1 MRERAV
7 AISAETI
14 DRLNREC
21 QRIPLSDERIAELPI
36 ELGQLHAALEAARPD
51 HDFDRLPASLEQA
64 LHALRATEDGARAD
78 ADTGGTRDAGA
89 GAPGGT
95 DEIAALSLCEAADAV
110 ASGDLSATDLVETA
124 LARIDRLDGQVHAF
138 IRLDRE
144 DALARAQEMDR
155 NRGRNGAAGP
165 LAGVP
170 LAHKDMYYRAGKVSS
185 CGSRI
190 RREFRPAATATV
202 LQRLDA
208 AGAIDLGGL
217 AMVEFAMG
225 PHGFNAHLPRCR
237 NVWDFERIP
246 CGSSSGSGTAVAG
259 RLIYAALGSDTGG
272 SIRCPAAANGVA
284 GINPTQGRV
293 SRFGCMP
300 MSWSLDVM
308 GPLARTVRDCAR
320 VLGVIAGADE
330 NDATTSA
337 EPVPD
342 YEATIEQSLKGM
354 RIGIPE
360 GYFDEDL
367 DPGVAAAIEA
377 THAVFAG
384 LGATL
389 VPVAM
394 PALLDTVSAIHPLV
408 MKCEGAANHL
418 PWKRAQDEDYS
429 DEVGKRLQAGFF
441 IPATDYINALQYR
454 AHALRTFADTV
465 FGACDAL
472 LTPVLPMPTPTLAD
486 TAYRDGPA
494 YLKMVVGLTRNTRV
508 VNYLGLP
515 ALSVTCGFTPDGMPT
530 SFQLIGRPFAEALL
544 FRLGHQYQ
552 RETDWH
558 RRWPTALPA

>member
-1 MRERAV
+1 M
-7 AISAETI
+7 AISSETI
-14 DRLNREC
+14 RRLNEEC
-21 QRIPLSDERIAELPI
+21 QRIPLPDERLAELPV
-36 ELGQLHAALEAARPD
+36 ELGQLHAAVEAARPA
-51 HDFDRLPASLEQA
+51 HDFDREPSAFEQR
-64 LHALRATEDGARAD
+64 LHALAAGGDDGATAAD
-78 ADTGGTRDAGA
+78 GAGA
-89 GAPGGT
+89 GGRTGAGGSA

-110 ASGDLSATDLVETA
+110 AAGALSATALVEAA
-124 LARIDRLDGQVHAF
+124 LDRIDRLDAELHAF

-144 DALARAQEMDR
+144 DALARAGEIDR
-155 NRGRNGAAGP
+155 ARGRGAAAGP

-170 LAHKDMYYRAGKVSS
+170 MAHKDMYYRAGAVST
-185 CGSRI
+185 CGARI
-190 RREFRPAATATV
+190 RREFRPAATATA
-202 LQRLDA
+202 LARLDA

-259 RLIYAALGSDTGG
+259 RLVHAALGSDTGG
-272 SIRCPAAANGVA
+272 SIRCPAAANGVV
-284 GINPTQGRV
+284 GINATRGRV
-293 SRFGCMP
+293 SRYGAMP
-300 MSWSLDVM
+300 MSWSLDVV
-308 GPLARTVRDCAR
+308 GPLARTVQDCAR
-320 VLGVIAGADE
+320 VLGVIAGLDE

-342 YEATIEQSLKGM
+342 YEATLERSVKGV
-354 RIGIPE
+354 RIGIPR

-367 DPGVAAAIEA
+367 DAGVAAAIEA
-377 THAVFAG
+377 SHAVFAG

-394 PALLDTVSAIHPLV
+394 PALLETVSAIHPLV
-408 MKCEGAANHL
+408 MKAEGAANHL
-418 PWKRAQDEDYS
+418 PWKRARDEDYS
-429 DEVGKRLQAGFF
+429 DEVGKRLQAGFS

-454 AHALRTFADTV
+454 AHALRVFADAV
-465 FGACDAL
+465 FPHCDAL

-494 YLKMVVGLTRNTRV
+494 YLKMVVALTRNTRV

-515 ALSVTCGFTPDGMPT
+515 ALSVTCGFTACGMPT

-558 RRWPTALPA
+558 RRVPAALPG

>member
-1 MRERAV
+1 M
-7 AISAETI
+7 AIGSETI
-14 DRLNREC
+14 RRLNEEC
-21 QRIPLSDERIAELPI
+21 QGIPLTDERVAELLV
-36 ELGQLHAALEAARPD
+36 ELGQLHAAVEAARPD
-51 HDFDRLPASLEQA
+51 HDFDRLPASFEQA
-64 LHALRATEDGARAD
+64 LHALRAGHGDAQAD
-78 ADTGGTRDAGA
+78 ATPDAGA
-89 GAPGGT
+89 ALASGA
-95 DEIAALSLCEAADAV
+95 DEIAAMSLCEAADAV
-110 ASGDLSATDLVETA
+110 ANGDLSAADLVETA
-124 LARIDRLDGQVHAF
+124 LARIGRLDGDLHAF
-138 IRLDRE
+138 IRLDAE
-144 DALARAQEMDR
+144 DALARAREMDR
-155 NRGRNGAAGP
+155 NRSRGGAARP

-170 LAHKDMYYRAGKVSS
+170 MAHKDMYYRAGKISS

-190 RREFRPAATATV
+190 RREFRPPATATV
-202 LQRLDA
+202 FDRLDA

-259 RLIYAALGSDTGG
+259 RLVYAALGSDTGG
-272 SIRCPAAANGVA
+272 SIRCPAAANGVS
-284 GINPTQGRV
+284 GINPTMGRV

-320 VLGVIAGADE
+320 VLGAIAGLDE
-330 NDATTSA
+330 NDATTSP

-342 YEATIEQSLKGM
+342 YEATIERSVRGV
-354 RIGIPE
+354 RIGIPQ
-360 GYFDEDL
+360 GYFDDDL
-367 DPGVAAAIEA
+367 DSGVAAAIEA
-377 THAVFAG
+377 THSVFES

-408 MKCEGAANHL
+408 MKCEGASNHL
-418 PWKRAQDEDYS
+418 PWKRGRDDDYS

-454 AHALRTFADTV
+454 AHALRVFADAV
-465 FGACDAL
+465 FAACDAL
-472 LTPVLPMPTPTLAD
+472 LTPVLPMPTPTLED

-530 SFQLIGRPFAEALL
+530 SFQLIGRPFDEALL

>member
-1 MRERAV
+1 M
-7 AISAETI
+7 AISGETI
-14 DRLNREC
+14 RRLNEEC
-21 QRIPLSDERIAELPI
+21 QRIPLTDERVAELPI
-36 ELGQLHAALEAARPD
+36 ELGQLHAAVEATRPD
-51 HDFDRLPASLEQA
+51 HDFDRLPAAFERA
-64 LHALRATEDGARAD
+64 LHALRGTDGGGH
-78 ADTGGTRDAGA
+78 ADTGTHAEGDTGTGA
-89 GAPGGT
+89 AESGG
-95 DEIAALSLCEAADAV
+95 EIAALSLCEAADAV
-110 ASGDLSATDLVETA
+110 ANGALSATDLVEAA
-124 LARIDRLDGQVHAF
+124 LSRIDRLDPEVHAF
-138 IRLDRE
+138 VRLDAE
-144 DALARAQEMDR
+144 DALARAREMDL
-155 NRGRNGAAGP
+155 NRGRGGSAGP
-165 LAGVP
+165 LSGVP
-170 LAHKDMYYRAGKVSS
+170 LAHKDMYYRTGKISS

-190 RREFRPAATATV
+190 RGDFRPATTATV
-202 LQRLDA
+202 LDRLDA
-208 AGAIDLGGL
+208 AGAIDLGAL

-259 RLIYAALGSDTGG
+259 RLVYAALGSDTGG
-272 SIRCPAAANGVA
+272 SIRCPAAANGIT

-330 NDATTSA
+330 NDASTSP

-342 YEATIEQSLKGM
+342 YEATLEQSVRGM
-354 RIGIPE
+354 RIGIPA

-367 DPGVAAAIEA
+367 DPGVAAVIEA

-394 PALLDTVSAIHPLV
+394 PALLGNVSAIHPML
-408 MKCEGAANHL
+408 MKVEGAANHMT
-418 PWKRAQDEDYS
+418 WKRWRDEEYS

-441 IPATDYINALQYR
+441 IPATDYVNALQYR
-454 AHALRTFADTV
+454 AHALRVFADAV

-472 LTPVLPMPTPTLAD
+472 LAPVLPTPTPTLAD

-508 VNYLGLP
+508 VNFLGLP
-515 ALSVTCGFTPDGMPT
+515 ALSVTCGFTACGMPT
-530 SFQLIGRPFAEALL
+530 SFQLIGRPFDEALL

>member
-1 MRERAV
+1 M
-7 AISAETI
+7 T
-14 DRLNREC
+14 
-21 QRIPLSDERIAELPI
+21 DERVAELPI
-36 ELGQLHAALEAARPD
+36 ELGQLHAAVEAARPD
-51 HDFDRLPASLEQA
+51 HDFDRLPASFEQA
-64 LHALRATEDGARAD
+64 LHALRTTDDGAHAD
-78 ADTGGTRDAGA
+78 ADTAAATDAGTATA
-89 GAPGGT
+89 GGS

-110 ASGDLSATDLVETA
+110 ASGQLSATDLVEAA
-124 LARIDRLDGQVHAF
+124 LARIDRLDPELHAF
-138 IRLDRE
+138 VRLDAE
-144 DALARAQEMDR
+144 DALARAREIDK
-155 NRGRNGAAGP
+155 NRGRGEAGP

-202 LQRLDA
+202 LDRLDA

-237 NVWDFERIP
+237 NVWDFGRIP

-259 RLIYAALGSDTGG
+259 RLVYAALGSDTGG

-320 VLGVIAGADE
+320 VLGAIAGVDE

-337 EPVPD
+337 GAGARLRGDAGAERARRAHRHSCRLFRRGPRSGRGCRD
-342 YEATIEQSLKGM
+342 RG
-354 RIGIPE
+354 
-360 GYFDEDL
+360 
-367 DPGVAAAIEA
+367 
-377 THAVFAG
+377 HACG
-384 LGATL
+384 LHGPRRDL

-394 PALLDTVSAIHPLV
+394 PALLDTVSAIHPLL
-408 MKCEGAANHL
+408 MKAEGAANHL
-418 PWKRAQDEDYS
+418 PWKRERDAEYS

-454 AHALRTFADTV
+454 AHALRVFMDAV

-472 LTPVLPMPTPTLAD
+472 LAPVLPMPTPTLAD

-558 RRWPTALPA
+558 RRWPAALPA

>member
-1 MRERAV
+1 M
-7 AISAETI
+7 AISSETI
-14 DRLNREC
+14 GRLNREC
-21 QRIPLSDERIAELPI
+21 QGIPLSDERAAELPI
-36 ELGQLHAALEAARPD
+36 ELGQLHAAVEAARPD
-51 HDFDRLPASLEQA
+51 HDFDRLPASFEQTLYA
-64 LHALRATEDGARAD
+64 TRAGDEGAAF
-78 ADTGGTRDAGA
+78 DTSAPRDAGTGTTV
-89 GAPGGT
+89 GA

-110 ASGDLSATDLVETA
+110 VGGTLSATDLVEAA
-124 LARIDRLDGQVHAF
+124 LARIDRLDPQLNAF
-138 IRLDRE
+138 IRLDAE
-144 DALARAQEMDR
+144 DALERARAMDR
-155 NRGRNGAAGP
+155 NRGRGEAAGP

-170 LAHKDMYYRAGKVSS
+170 LAHKDMYYRVGKVSS

-202 LQRLDA
+202 LERLDA

-259 RLIYAALGSDTGG
+259 RLVYAALGSDTGG

-320 VLGVIAGADE
+320 VLGAIAGADE
-330 NDATTSA
+330 NDATASQ
-337 EPVPD
+337 EPVPN
-342 YEATIEQSLKGM
+342 YEATIEQSVRGV
-354 RIGIPE
+354 RIGVPQ

-367 DPGVAAAIEA
+367 DPDVAAVIEA
-377 THAVFAG
+377 THTVFKG
-384 LGATL
+384 LGAKL

-394 PALLDTVSAIHPLV
+394 PTLLDTVSAIHPLV

-441 IPATDYINALQYR
+441 VPATDYINALQYR
-454 AHALRTFADTV
+454 AHALRAFVDEE

-494 YLKMVVGLTRNTRV
+494 YLNMVVGLTRNTRV
-508 VNYLGLP
+508 VNFLGLP

-558 RRWPTALPA
+558 RRRPSALPA

>member
-1 MRERAV
+1 M
-7 AISAETI
+7 AIGSETI
-14 DRLNREC
+14 RRLNEEC
-21 QRIPLSDERIAELPI
+21 QRIPLADERVAELPV
-36 ELGQLHAALEAARPD
+36 ELGQLHAAVEAARAA
-51 HDFDRLPASLEQA
+51 HDFDRLPASFEQA
-64 LHALRATEDGARAD
+64 LHALRNADDGAEATAGTVAAD
-78 ADTGGTRDAGA
+78 GA
-89 GAPGGT
+89 GT
-95 DEIAALSLCEAADAV
+95 SAAADRGELAAMSLCEAADAV
-110 ASGDLSATDLVETA
+110 ASGDLSATDLVEAA
-124 LARIDRLDGQVHAF
+124 LARIDRLDPALHAF
-138 IRLDRE
+138 VRLERE
-144 DALARAQEMDR
+144 DALARAQAMDQG
-155 NRGRNGAAGP
+155 RGRGEGAGP

-170 LAHKDMYYRAGKVSS
+170 MAHKDMYYRAGKVSG

-190 RREFRPAATATV
+190 RREFRPPATATV
-202 LQRLDA
+202 LERMDR

-259 RLIYAALGSDTGG
+259 RLVHAALGSDTGG

-300 MSWSLDVM
+300 MSWSLDVV

-320 VLGVIAGADE
+320 VLGAIAGADE
-330 NDATTSA
+330 NDATTSPV
-337 EPVPD
+337 PVPD
-342 YEATIEQSLKGM
+342 YEAAIERSVRGV
-354 RIGIPE
+354 RIGVPH

-367 DPGVAAAIEA
+367 DPDVAAAIEA
-377 THAVFAG
+377 THAVFEG

-394 PALLDTVSAIHPLV
+394 PALLDTVSAIHPLL
-408 MKCEGAANHL
+408 MKVEGAANHL
-418 PWKRAQDEDYS
+418 PWKRARDEDYS

-441 IPATDYINALQYR
+441 IPATDYVNALQYR
-454 AHALRTFADTV
+454 AHALRVFADDV

-472 LTPVLPMPTPTLAD
+472 LAPVLPTPTPTLAD

-494 YLKMVVGLTRNTRV
+494 YLRMVVGLTRNTRV

-515 ALSVTCGFTPDGMPT
+515 ALSVTCGLTACGMPT

-558 RRWPTALPA
+558 RRWPAALPA

>member
-1 MRERAV
+1 M
-7 AISAETI
+7 AIGSETI
-14 DRLNREC
+14 RRLNEEC
-21 QRIPLSDERIAELPI
+21 QRIPLADERVAELPV
-36 ELGQLHAALEAARPD
+36 ELGQLHAAVEAARPD
-51 HDFDRLPASLEQA
+51 HDFDRLPASFEQA
-64 LHALRATEDGARAD
+64 LHALRDADDGAEASAETVAAD
-78 ADTGGTRDAGA
+78 GA
-89 GAPGGT
+89 GT
-95 DEIAALSLCEAADAV
+95 SAAQDDGEVAAMSLCEAADAV
-110 ASGDLSATDLVETA
+110 ARGDLSATDLVEAA
-124 LARIDRLDGQVHAF
+124 LARIDRLDPELHAF
-138 IRLDRE
+138 VRLERE
-144 DALARAQEMDR
+144 DALARAQAMDR
-155 NRGRNGAAGP
+155 GRGRGEGAGP

-170 LAHKDMYYRAGKVSS
+170 MAHKDMYYRTGKVSG

-202 LQRLDA
+202 LERMDR

-259 RLIYAALGSDTGG
+259 RLVYAALGSDTGG
-272 SIRCPAAANGVA
+272 SIRCPAAANGIA
-284 GINPTQGRV
+284 GINPTMGRV

-320 VLGVIAGADE
+320 VLGAIAGADE
-330 NDATTSA
+330 NDATASPV
-337 EPVPD
+337 PVPD
-342 YEATIEQSLKGM
+342 YEAAIERSVRGV
-354 RIGIPE
+354 RIGIPH

-367 DPGVAAAIEA
+367 DTDVAAAIEA
-377 THAVFAG
+377 THAVFEG

-394 PALLDTVSAIHPLV
+394 PALLDTVSAIHPLL
-408 MKCEGAANHL
+408 MKVEGAANHL
-418 PWKRAQDEDYS
+418 PWKRARDEDYS

-441 IPATDYINALQYR
+441 IPATDYVNALQYR
-454 AHALRTFADTV
+454 AHALRVFADAV

-472 LTPVLPMPTPTLAD
+472 LAPVLPTPTPTLAD

-494 YLKMVVGLTRNTRV
+494 YLRMVVGLTRNTRV

-515 ALSVTCGFTPDGMPT
+515 ALSVTCGFTACGMPT

-558 RRWPTALPA
+558 RRWPAALPA

>member
-7 AISAETI
+7 AISSETI

-21 QRIPLSDERIAELPI
+21 QGIPLSDERAAELPI
-36 ELGQLHAALEAARPD
+36 ELGQLHAAVEAARPD

-64 LHALRATEDGARAD
+64 LHALRAIEDGARAD

-89 GAPGGT
+89 GATGGRG
-95 DEIAALSLCEAADAV
+95 EIAALSLCEAADAV
-110 ASGDLSATDLVETA
+110 ASGDLSATDLVEAA
-124 LARIDRLDGQVHAF
+124 LARIDRLDGQLHAF

-144 DALARAQEMDR
+144 DALARAQGMDR
-155 NRGRNGAAGP
+155 NRGRGGLAGP

-185 CGSRI
+185 CGSKI
-190 RREFRPAATATV
+190 RREFRSAATATV

-208 AGAIDLGGL
+208 AGAVDLGGL

-259 RLIYAALGSDTGG
+259 RLVYAALGSDTGG
-272 SIRCPAAANGVA
+272 SIRCPAAANGVT

-342 YEATIEQSLKGM
+342 YEATIEQSVRGV

-394 PALLDTVSAIHPLV
+394 PASLDTVSAIHPLL
-408 MKCEGAANHL
+408 MKCEGASNHL

-454 AHALRTFADTV
+454 AHALRKFADAV

-508 VNYLGLP
+508 VNFLGLP
-515 ALSVTCGFTPDGMPT
+515 ALSMTCGFTPDGMPT

>member
-1 MRERAV
+1 M
-7 AISAETI
+7 AITSETI
-14 DRLNREC
+14 RRLNEEC
-21 QRIPLSDERIAELPI
+21 QGIPLTDERVAELPV
-36 ELGQLHAALEAARPD
+36 ELGQLHAAVEAARPD
-51 HDFDRLPASLEQA
+51 HDFDRLPASFDQA
-64 LHALRATEDGARAD
+64 LHALRTTDAGEQAEADTSAAPDAD
-78 ADTGGTRDAGA
+78 AAAAGGA
-89 GAPGGT
+89 
-95 DEIAALSLCEAADAV
+95 DELAALSLCDAADAV
-110 ASGDLSATDLVETA
+110 ASGALSATDLVEAA
-124 LARIDRLDGQVHAF
+124 LARIDRLDPQLHAF
-138 IRLDRE
+138 IRLDAE
-144 DALARAQEMDR
+144 DALARAREMDR
-155 NRGRNGAAGP
+155 NRGRGGAAGP

-170 LAHKDMYYRAGKVSS
+170 MAHKDMYYRAGKVSS

-190 RREFRPAATATV
+190 RGEFRPAATATV
-202 LQRLDA
+202 LDRLDR

-259 RLIYAALGSDTGG
+259 RLVYAALGSDTGG
-272 SIRCPAAANGVA
+272 SIRCPAAANGVS
-284 GINPTQGRV
+284 GINPTMGRV

-320 VLGVIAGADE
+320 VLGAIAGLDE
-330 NDATTSA
+330 NDATTSP

-342 YEATIEQSLKGM
+342 YEATIEQSVRGV
-354 RIGIPE
+354 RIGIPV
-360 GYFDEDL
+360 GYFEEDL

-384 LGATL
+384 VGAAL

-394 PALLDTVSAIHPLV
+394 PPGLLDKVSAIHPLL

-418 PWKRAQDEDYS
+418 PWKRGRDAEYS

-441 IPATDYINALQYR
+441 IPATDYINAQQYR
-454 AHALRTFADTV
+454 AHALRVFADAV
-465 FGACDAL
+465 FGTCDAL

-530 SFQLIGRPFAEALL
+530 SFQLIGRPFDEALL

>member
-1 MRERAV
+1 M
-7 AISAETI
+7 AIRSETI
-14 DRLNREC
+14 RRLNEEC
-21 QRIPLSDERIAELPI
+21 QGIPLSDERVAELPV
-36 ELGQLHAALEAARPD
+36 ELGQLHAAVEAARPD
-51 HDFDRLPASLEQA
+51 HDFDRLPASFEQT
-64 LHALRATEDGARAD
+64 LHALRAGDGDALSD
-78 ADTGGTRDAGA
+78 ADTAAAPDAGA
-89 GAPGGT
+89 AAASGADG
-95 DEIAALSLCEAADAV
+95 IAALSLCEAADAV
-110 ASGDLSATDLVETA
+110 ASGALSATDLVEAA
-124 LARIDRLDGQVHAF
+124 LARIDRLDGDLHAF
-138 IRLDRE
+138 IRLDAE
-144 DALARAQEMDR
+144 DALARAREMDR
-155 NRGRNGAAGP
+155 NRGRGDTAGP

-170 LAHKDMYYRAGKVSS
+170 MAHKDMYYRAGKVSS

-190 RREFRPAATATV
+190 RGEFRPAATATV
-202 LQRLDA
+202 LDRLDS

-259 RLIYAALGSDTGG
+259 RLVYAALGSDTGG
-272 SIRCPAAANGVA
+272 SIRCPAAANGIA
-284 GINPTQGRV
+284 GINPTMGRV

-320 VLGVIAGADE
+320 VLGAIAGLDE
-330 NDATTSA
+330 NDATTSP

-342 YEATIEQSLKGM
+342 YEATIEQSLRGV
-354 RIGIPE
+354 RIGAPQ

-377 THAVFAG
+377 THAVFTG

-394 PALLDTVSAIHPLV
+394 PPALLDNVSAIHPLL

-418 PWKRAQDEDYS
+418 PWKRGRDADYS

-454 AHALRTFADTV
+454 AHALRVFADAV

-472 LTPVLPMPTPTLAD
+472 LTPVLPMPTPTLED

-530 SFQLIGRPFAEALL
+530 SFQLVGRPFDEALL

>member
-1 MRERAV
+1 M
-7 AISAETI
+7 AIGSETI
-14 DRLNREC
+14 KRLNEEC
-21 QRIPLSDERIAELPI
+21 QRIPLTDERVAELPV
-36 ELGQLHAALEAARPD
+36 ELGQLHAAVEAARPD
-51 HDFDRLPASLEQA
+51 HDFDRLPASFEQA
-64 LHALRATEDGARAD
+64 LHALRADDGAQTNAE
-78 ADTGGTRDAGA
+78 TGAARDAGPSAA
-89 GAPGGT
+89 GHGG
-95 DEIAALSLCEAADAV
+95 EVAALSLCDAADAV
-110 ASGDLSATDLVETA
+110 ARGDLSATDLVEAA
-124 LARIDRLDGQVHAF
+124 LARIDRLDPELHAF
-138 IRLDRE
+138 VRVERE
-144 DALARAQEMDR
+144 DALARAQAMDR
-155 NRGRNGAAGP
+155 NRGRGGAAGP

-170 LAHKDMYYRAGKVSS
+170 MAHKDMYYRAGRVSG

-190 RREFRPAATATV
+190 RREFRPAATASV
-202 LQRLDA
+202 LERLDR

-237 NVWDFERIP
+237 NVWDFGRIP

-259 RLIYAALGSDTGG
+259 RLVYAALGSDTGG
-272 SIRCPAAANGVA
+272 SIRCPAAANGLA

-320 VLGVIAGADE
+320 VLGAIAGSDE
-330 NDATTSA
+330 NDATTSP

-342 YEATIEQSLKGM
+342 YEATIEQSVRGV
-354 RIGIPE
+354 RIGVPQ
-360 GYFDEDL
+360 GYFDDDL
-367 DPGVAAAIEA
+367 DPDVAAVIEA
-377 THAVFAG
+377 THAVFEG
-384 LGATL
+384 LGAEV

-394 PALLDTVSAIHPLV
+394 PALLDTVSAIHPLL
-408 MKCEGAANHL
+408 MKVEGAANHL
-418 PWKRAQDEDYS
+418 PWKRARDEDYS

-441 IPATDYINALQYR
+441 IPATDYVNALQYR
-454 AHALRTFADTV
+454 AHALRVFADAV
-465 FGACDAL
+465 FGKCDAL
-472 LTPVLPMPTPTLAD
+472 LAPVLPTPTPTLAD

-515 ALSVTCGFTPDGMPT
+515 ALSVTCGFTPEGMPT
-530 SFQLIGRPFAEALL
+530 SLQLIGRPFAEALL

-558 RRWPTALPA
+558 RRWPAALPA

>member
-1 MRERAV
+1 M
-7 AISAETI
+7 AIGSETI
-14 DRLNREC
+14 RRLNEER
-21 QRIPLSDERIAELPI
+21 QRIPLTDERVAELPI
-36 ELGQLHAALEAARPD
+36 ELGQLHAAVEAARPD
-51 HDFDRLPASLEQA
+51 HDFDRLPASFEQA
-64 LHALRATEDGARAD
+64 LHALRITGD
-78 ADTGGTRDAGA
+78 AGGQANAGTAAARDAGSSTA
-89 GAPGGT
+89 GDGG
-95 DEIAALSLCEAADAV
+95 EIAAMSLCEAADAV
-110 ASGDLSATDLVETA
+110 ANGDLSATDLVKAA
-124 LARIDRLDGQVHAF
+124 LARIDRLDPELHAF
-138 IRLDRE
+138 VRLDAE
-144 DALARAQEMDR
+144 DALAQAREMDR
-155 NRGRNGAAGP
+155 NRGRGGAAGS

-190 RREFRPAATATV
+190 RRAFRPVTTATV
-202 LQRLDA
+202 LQRLDG

-259 RLIYAALGSDTGG
+259 RLVYAALGSDTGG
-272 SIRCPAAANGVA
+272 SIRCPAAANGIA
-284 GINPTQGRV
+284 GINPTWGRV

-320 VLGVIAGADE
+320 VLGAIAGLDK
-330 NDATTSA
+330 NDATTSP

-342 YEATIEQSLKGM
+342 YEATIEKSVQGV
-354 RIGIPE
+354 RIGVPE

-367 DPGVAAAIEA
+367 DPDVAAAIEA
-377 THAVFAG
+377 THTVFTG

-394 PALLDTVSAIHPLV
+394 PALLDTVSAIHPLL
-408 MKCEGAANHL
+408 MKAEGAANHL
-418 PWKRAQDEDYS
+418 PWKRGRDADYS

-454 AHALRTFADTV
+454 AHALRVFADAV

-472 LTPVLPMPTPTLAD
+472 LAPVLPMPTPTLAD

-508 VNYLGLP
+508 VNFLGLP

-530 SFQLIGRPFAEALL
+530 SFQLIGRPFAEPLL

-558 RRWPTALPA
+558 RRWPAALPA

>member
-1 MRERAV
+1 M
-7 AISAETI
+7 AISSETI
-14 DRLNREC
+14 GRLNEEC
-21 QRIPLSDERIAELPI
+21 QRIPLTDERVAELPI
-36 ELGQLHAALEAARPD
+36 ELGQLHAAVEAARAD
-51 HDFDRLPASLEQA
+51 HDFDRLPASFEQA
-64 LHALRATEDGARAD
+64 LHALRTVDGSGPAF
-78 ADTGGTRDAGA
+78 ADTATAPDAGK
-89 GAPGGT
+89 GAVGDGG
-95 DEIAALSLCEAADAV
+95 EIASMSLCEAADAV
-110 ASGDLSATDLVETA
+110 ANGDLSATDLVEAA
-124 LARIDRLDGQVHAF
+124 LARIDRLDPDLHAF
-138 IRLDRE
+138 VRLDAE
-144 DALARAQEMDR
+144 DSRARAREIDR
-155 NRGRNGAAGP
+155 NRGRGEAGGP
-165 LAGVP
+165 LSGVP

-185 CGSRI
+185 CGSMI
-190 RREFRPAATATV
+190 RHEFRPAATATV
-202 LQRLDA
+202 LDRLDR
-208 AGAIDLGGL
+208 AGAVDLGGL

-259 RLIYAALGSDTGG
+259 RLVYAALGSDTGG
-272 SIRCPAAANGVA
+272 SIRCPAAANGIA

-320 VLGVIAGADE
+320 VLGAIAGADE
-330 NDATTSA
+330 NDATTSPD
-337 EPVPD
+337 PVPD
-342 YEATIEQSLKGM
+342 YEATIEQSFRGV
-354 RIGIPE
+354 RIGIPA

-367 DPGVAAAIEA
+367 DPGVAAAIDA
-377 THAVFAG
+377 THAVFTG

-394 PALLDTVSAIHPLV
+394 PALLDTVSAIHPLL
-408 MKCEGAANHL
+408 MKAEGAANHL
-418 PWKRAQDEDYS
+418 PWKRERDEEYS
-429 DEVGKRLQAGFF
+429 DEVGKRLQAGLF

-454 AHALRTFADTV
+454 AHALRVFMDAV

-472 LTPVLPMPTPTLAD
+472 LAPVLPMPTPTLAD

-558 RRWPTALPA
+558 RRWPAALPA

>member
-1 MRERAV
+1 M

-21 QRIPLSDERIAELPI
+21 QRIPLSDERAAEFPI
-36 ELGQLHAALEAARPD
+36 ELGQLHAAVEAARPD

-64 LHALRATEDGARAD
+64 LHALRATEDGAHAD
-78 ADTGGTRDAGA
+78 ADTGGTRDAVA
-89 GAPGGT
+89 GATGGT
-95 DEIAALSLCEAADAV
+95 DDEIAALSLCEAADAV
-110 ASGDLSATDLVETA
+110 ASGDLSATDLVEAA
-124 LARIDRLDGQVHAF
+124 LARIDRLDGQLHAF

-144 DALARAQEMDR
+144 DALARAQELDR
-155 NRGRNGAAGP
+155 NRGRDGAASP

-170 LAHKDMYYRAGKVSS
+170 LAHKDMYYRSGKVSS
-185 CGSRI
+185 CGSKI

-246 CGSSSGSGTAVAG
+246 CGSSSGSGTTVAS
-259 RLIYAALGSDTGG
+259 RLVYAALGSDTGG
-272 SIRCPAAANGVA
+272 SIRCPAAANGIA

-330 NDATTSA
+330 NDATTNA

-342 YEATIEQSLKGM
+342 YEATIEQSLRGV

-377 THAVFAG
+377 THAVFTG

-389 VPVAM
+389 VPVPM
-394 PALLDTVSAIHPLV
+394 PASLDTVSAIHPLV

-454 AHALRTFADTV
+454 THALRTFADTV

>member
-1 MRERAV
+1 
-7 AISAETI
+7 
-14 DRLNREC
+14 
-21 QRIPLSDERIAELPI
+21 
-36 ELGQLHAALEAARPD
+36 
-51 HDFDRLPASLEQA
+51 
-64 LHALRATEDGARAD
+64 
-78 ADTGGTRDAGA
+78 
-89 GAPGGT
+89 
-95 DEIAALSLCEAADAV
+95 
-110 ASGDLSATDLVETA
+110 
-124 LARIDRLDGQVHAF
+124 
-138 IRLDRE
+138 
-144 DALARAQEMDR
+144 
-155 NRGRNGAAGP
+155 
-165 LAGVP
+165 
-170 LAHKDMYYRAGKVSS
+170 MYYRAGKVSS

-190 RREFRPAATATV
+190 RREFRPATTATV
-202 LQRLDA
+202 LDRLDA

-237 NVWDFERIP
+237 NVWDFGRIP

-259 RLIYAALGSDTGG
+259 RLVYAALGSDTGG

-284 GINPTQGRV
+284 GINPTQARV

-320 VLGVIAGADE
+320 VLGAIAGADE

-342 YEATIEQSLKGM
+342 YEATLEQSVHGV
-354 RIGIPE
+354 RIGIPA

-377 THAVFAG
+377 THAA
-384 LGATL
+384 
-389 VPVAM
+389 
-394 PALLDTVSAIHPLV
+394 
-408 MKCEGAANHL
+408 EGAANHL
-418 PWKRAQDEDYS
+418 PWKRERDAEYS

-454 AHALRTFADTV
+454 AHALRVFMDAV

-472 LTPVLPMPTPTLAD
+472 LAPVLPMPTPTLAD

-530 SFQLIGRPFAEALL
+530 SFQLIGRPFAEAFL

-558 RRWPTALPA
+558 RRWPAALPA

>member
-1 MRERAV
+1 M
-7 AISAETI
+7 AISSETI

-21 QRIPLSDERIAELPI
+21 QGIPLAGERAAELPI
-36 ELGQLHAALEAARPD
+36 ELGQLHAAVEAARPD
-51 HDFDRLPASLEQA
+51 HDFDRLPASFEQA
-64 LHALRATEDGARAD
+64 LHALRAVEDGAQAG
-78 ADTGGTRDAGA
+78 ADTSTPRDASTGA
-89 GAPGGT
+89 AGSA

-110 ASGDLSATDLVETA
+110 ASGALSATDLAGAA
-124 LARIDRLDGQVHAF
+124 LARIDRLDPQLHAF
-138 IRLDRE
+138 IRLDRK

-246 CGSSSGSGTAVAG
+246 CGSSSGSGAAVAG
-259 RLIYAALGSDTGG
+259 RLVYAALGSDTGG

-337 EPVPD
+337 QPVPD
-342 YEATIEQSLKGM
+342 YEATIEQSLRGV
-354 RIGIPE
+354 RIGIPA

-367 DPGVAAAIEA
+367 DSGVAATVEA
-377 THAVFAG
+377 THAVFKG

-389 VPVAM
+389 VSVPM
-394 PALLDTVSAIHPLV
+394 PALLGTVSAIHPLV

-441 IPATDYINALQYR
+441 VPATDYISALQYR
-454 AHALRTFADTV
+454 AHALRTFADGV

-486 TAYRDGPA
+486 TAYRNGPA

-508 VNYLGLP
+508 VNFLGLP

-530 SFQLIGRPFAEALL
+530 SFQLIGRPFAEPLL

>member
-1 MRERAV
+1 M
-7 AISAETI
+7 AIGSETI
-14 DRLNREC
+14 RRLNQEC
-21 QRIPLSDERIAELPI
+21 QGIPLTDERVTELPV
-36 ELGQLHAALEAARPD
+36 ELGQLHAAVEAARPD
-51 HDFDRLPASLEQA
+51 HDFDRLPASFEQV
-64 LHALRATEDGARAD
+64 LHATRAGDED
-78 ADTGGTRDAGA
+78 ADSGAARDTSAGA
-89 GAPGGT
+89 AGSA

-110 ASGDLSATDLVETA
+110 AGGALSATDLVEAA
-124 LARIDRLDGQVHAF
+124 LARIDRLDPELHAF

-144 DALARAQEMDR
+144 DALAQAQDMDR
-155 NRGRNGAAGP
+155 NRSRGGEAGP

-259 RLIYAALGSDTGG
+259 RLVYAALGSDTGG

-284 GINPTQGRV
+284 GINPTLGRV

-308 GPLARTVRDCAR
+308 GPLARTVQDCAR
-320 VLGVIAGADE
+320 VLGTIAGADE
-330 NDATTSA
+330 NDASTST

-342 YEATIEQSLKGM
+342 YEATIEGSVRGV
-354 RIGIPE
+354 RIGVPQ

-367 DPGVAAAIEA
+367 DPGVAATVEA
-377 THAVFAG
+377 THAVFEE

-389 VPVAM
+389 VPVPM

-454 AHALRTFADTV
+454 AHALRV
-465 FGACDAL
+465 FVDAVFDACDAL

-494 YLKMVVGLTRNTRV
+494 YLNMVVGLTRNTRV

-530 SFQLIGRPFAEALL
+530 SFQMIGRPFAEALL
-544 FRLGHQYQ
+544 FRLGHRYQ

>member
-1 MRERAV
+1 M
-7 AISAETI
+7 AISSETI
-14 DRLNREC
+14 ERLNEEC
-21 QRIPLSDERIAELPI
+21 QRIPLTDERVAELPV
-36 ELGQLHAALEAARPD
+36 ELGQLHAAVEAARPD
-51 HDFDRLPASLEQA
+51 HDFDRLPASFEQA
-64 LHALRATEDGARAD
+64 LHALRAAGGGARVD
-78 ADTGGTRDAGA
+78 AAPSAAVETGA
-89 GAPGGT
+89 GAAGEGG
-95 DEIAALSLCEAADAV
+95 EITALSLCEAADAV
-110 ASGDLSATDLVETA
+110 ARGALSATDLVEAA
-124 LARIDRLDGQVHAF
+124 LARIDRLNPDLHAF
-138 IRLDRE
+138 VRLEPE
-144 DALARAQEMDR
+144 DALARAGAIDR
-155 NRGRNGAAGP
+155 DRSSSGPAGP

-170 LAHKDMYYRAGKVSS
+170 LAHKDIYYRAGKVSG

-190 RREFRPAATATV
+190 RRDFRPARTATV
-202 LQRLDA
+202 LDRLDA

-259 RLIYAALGSDTGG
+259 RLVYAALGSDTGG

-284 GINPTQGRV
+284 GINPTMGRV

-320 VLGVIAGADE
+320 VLGAIAGADE

-342 YEATIEQSLKGM
+342 YEATIEQSVRGL
-354 RIGIPE
+354 RIGIPA

-367 DPGVAAAIEA
+367 DPGVAAVIEA
-377 THAVFAG
+377 THGVFKG
-384 LGATL
+384 LGVTL

-394 PALLDTVSAIHPLV
+394 PALLDTVSAIHPLL
-408 MKCEGAANHL
+408 MKVEGAANHL
-418 PWKRAQDEDYS
+418 PWKRAHDADYS

-441 IPATDYINALQYR
+441 IPATDYVNALQYR
-454 AHALRTFADTV
+454 AHALRVFADAV

-515 ALSVTCGFTPDGMPT
+515 ALSVTCGFTPCGMPT

-558 RRWPTALPA
+558 RRWPAALPA

>member
-1 MRERAV
+1 M
-7 AISAETI
+7 AIGSETVS
-14 DRLNREC
+14 RLNREC
-21 QRIPLSDERIAELPI
+21 QRIPLTDEREAELPV
-36 ELGQLHAALEAARPD
+36 ELGQLHDAVEAARAD
-51 HDFDRLPASLEQA
+51 HDFDRLPASFEQR
-64 LHALRATEDGARAD
+64 LHALKSGDGDTGAD
-78 ADTGGTRDAGA
+78 ADGGAVAADGAAAAG
-89 GAPGGT
+89 GEGG
-95 DEIAALSLCEAADAV
+95 IAAMSLCEAADAV
-110 ASGDLSATDLVETA
+110 ARGELSATELVESA
-124 LARIDRLDGQVHAF
+124 LARIDRLDPELHAF

-144 DALARAQEMDR
+144 DALARAREIDR
-155 NRGRNGAAGP
+155 DRGRGKAAGP
-165 LAGVP
+165 LLGVP
-170 LAHKDMYYRAGKVSS
+170 MAHKDMYYRAGRVSS

-202 LQRLDA
+202 LERLDG

-259 RLIYAALGSDTGG
+259 RLVYAALGSDTGG
-272 SIRCPAAANGVA
+272 SIRCPAAANGVT

-293 SRFGCMP
+293 SRFGAMP
-300 MSWSLDVM
+300 MSWSYDVM

-320 VLGVIAGADE
+320 VLGAIAGADE
-330 NDATTSA
+330 NDATTSP

-342 YEATIEQSLKGM
+342 YEATLEQSLRGV
-354 RIGIPE
+354 RIGIPR
-360 GYFDEDL
+360 GYFDADL
-367 DPGVAAAIEA
+367 DPGVAAVIEA
-377 THAVFAG
+377 THAVFTG
-384 LGATL
+384 LGASL
-389 VPVAM
+389 ASVPM

-408 MKCEGAANHL
+408 MKAEGSANHL

-429 DEVGKRLQAGFF
+429 GEVGKRLQAGFF

-454 AHALRTFADTV
+454 GHALQVFADAV
-465 FGACDAL
+465 FGKCDAL
-472 LTPVLPMPTPTLAD
+472 LTPVLPMPTPTLAE

-508 VNYLGLP
+508 VNFLGLP
-515 ALSVTCGFTPDGMPT
+515 ALSVTCGFTPEGMPT
-530 SFQLIGRPFAEALL
+530 SFQFIGRPFAEALL

-558 RRWPTALPA
+558 RRLPAALPG

>member
-1 MRERAV
+1 M
-7 AISAETI
+7 AISSETI
-14 DRLNREC
+14 GRLNREC
-21 QRIPLSDERIAELPI
+21 QRIPLTEERTAELPV
-36 ELGQLHAALEAARPD
+36 ELGQLHAAVEAARPE
-51 HDFDRLPASLEQA
+51 HDFDRLPAAFEQG
-64 LHALRATEDGARAD
+64 LHALKAAD
-78 ADTGGTRDAGA
+78 EDAGPDAAPDSDVAAARGDGTAAA
-89 GAPGGT
+89 GNA
-95 DEIAALSLCEAADAV
+95 DEIAAMSVCEAADAV
-110 ASGDLSATDLVETA
+110 ASGDLSATDLVEAA
-124 LARIDRLDGQVHAF
+124 LARIDRLDPALHAF
-138 IRLDRE
+138 IRLDAE
-144 DALARAQEMDR
+144 DALARAREIDET
-155 NRGRNGAAGP
+155 RGSGGAPGP

-170 LAHKDMYYRAGKVSS
+170 MAHKDMYYRAGRVST
-185 CGSRI
+185 CGARI
-190 RREFRPAATATV
+190 RREFRPRQTATV
-202 LQRLDA
+202 LDRLDA

-237 NVWDFERIP
+237 NVWDADRIP

-259 RLIYAALGSDTGG
+259 RLVHAALGSDTGG
-272 SIRCPAAANGVA
+272 SIRCPAAANGVV

-293 SRFGCMP
+293 SRFGAMP

-308 GPLARTVRDCAR
+308 GPLARTVQDCAR
-320 VLGVIAGADE
+320 ILGVIAGADA
-330 NDATTSA
+330 NDASTSP

-342 YEATIEQSLKGM
+342 YEATLEQSLRGV
-354 RIGIPE
+354 RIGIPQ
-360 GYFDEDL
+360 GYFDADL
-367 DPGVAAAIEA
+367 DPGVAAAVEA
-377 THAVFAG
+377 SHAVFTG
-384 LGATL
+384 LGASL

-408 MKCEGAANHL
+408 MKAEGAANHL
-418 PWKRAQDEDYS
+418 SWKRARDADYS

-441 IPATDYINALQYR
+441 IPAIDYINALQYR
-454 AHALRTFADTV
+454 AHALRAFVDAV

-508 VNYLGLP
+508 VNFFGLP
-515 ALSVTCGFTPDGMPT
+515 ALSVTCGATPDGMPT

-558 RRWPTALPA
+558 RRVPAALPA

>member
-1 MRERAV
+1 MG
-7 AISAETI
+7 ISSKTI
-14 DRLNREC
+14 GRLNDEC
-21 QRIPLSDERIAELPI
+21 QRIPLSDERVAELPI
-36 ELGQLHAALEAARPD
+36 ELGQLHAAVEAARPV
-51 HDFDRLPASLEQA
+51 HDFDRLPASFEQV
-64 LHALRATEDGARAD
+64 LHATRAHDESAHVGAGRSATR
-78 ADTGGTRDAGA
+78 DTGSGAAGS
-89 GAPGGT
+89 T

-110 ASGDLSATDLVETA
+110 ASGALSATDLVAAA
-124 LARIDRLDGQVHAF
+124 LARIDRLDAQLHAF

-144 DALARAQEMDR
+144 DALARAQDMDR
-155 NRGRNGAAGP
+155 NRGRGGEAGP

-170 LAHKDMYYRAGKVSS
+170 LAHKDMYYRAGKVST

-202 LQRLDA
+202 LERLDA

-225 PHGFNAHLPRCR
+225 PHGFNANLPRCR

-259 RLIYAALGSDTGG
+259 RLVYAALGSDTGG

-293 SRFGCMP
+293 SRFGAMP
-300 MSWSLDVM
+300 MSWSYDVM

-320 VLGVIAGADE
+320 VLGAIAGADE
-330 NDATTSA
+330 NDASTSA

-342 YEATIEQSLKGM
+342 YEATIERSVRGV
-354 RIGIPE
+354 RIGVPQ

-377 THAVFAG
+377 SHTVFKG

-408 MKCEGAANHL
+408 MKAEGAANHL
-418 PWKRAQDEDYS
+418 PWKRARDEEYS

-454 AHALRTFADTV
+454 AHALRVFVDAV

-472 LTPVLPMPTPTLAD
+472 LTPVLPMPTPTLED

-508 VNYLGLP
+508 VNFLGLP
-515 ALSVTCGFTPDGMPT
+515 AQSVTCGFTPDGMPT

-558 RRWPTALPA
+558 RRWPTALPV

>member
-1 MRERAV
+1 M
-7 AISAETI
+7 AISSETVG
-14 DRLNREC
+14 RLNREC
-21 QRIPLSDERIAELPI
+21 QGIPLSDERVAELPV
-36 ELGQLHAALEAARPD
+36 ELGQLHAAVEAARPD
-51 HDFDRLPASLEQA
+51 HDFDRLPASFEQV
-64 LHALRATEDGARAD
+64 LHALRATEDGEQTGAD
-78 ADTGGTRDAGA
+78 VDTAHD
-89 GAPGGT
+89 PGSGPT
-95 DEIAALSLCEAADAV
+95 GSADEIAALSLCEAADAV
-110 ASGDLSATDLVETA
+110 ASGALSATDLVEAA
-124 LARIDRLDGQVHAF
+124 LARIDRLDPELHAF
-138 IRLDRE
+138 IRLDGE
-144 DALARAQEMDR
+144 DALARAQKTDR
-155 NRGRNGAAGP
+155 NRGRGEAAGP

-190 RREFRPAATATV
+190 RREFQPTATATV
-202 LQRLDA
+202 LERLDA

-259 RLIYAALGSDTGG
+259 RLVYAALGSDTGG

-330 NDATTSA
+330 NDATTSP

-342 YEATIEQSLKGM
+342 YEATIEQSVRGV

-367 DPGVAAAIEA
+367 DPDVASVIEDA
-377 THAVFAG
+377 QAVFEN
-384 LGATL
+384 LGARL
-389 VPVAM
+389 VPVPM
-394 PALLDTVSAIHPLV
+394 PSLLDTVSAIHPLV

-418 PWKRAQDEDYS
+418 PWKRAYDGDYS

-454 AHALRTFADTV
+454 AHALRVFADTV

-508 VNYLGLP
+508 VNFLGLP

-530 SFQLIGRPFAEALL
+530 SYQLIGRPFDEALL

-558 RRWPTALPA
+558 RRWPSALQA

>member
-1 MRERAV
+1 M
-7 AISAETI
+7 AISSETI
-14 DRLNREC
+14 GRLNREC
-21 QRIPLSDERIAELPI
+21 QGIPLTDERAAELPI
-36 ELGQLHAALEAARPD
+36 ELGQLRAAVEAVRPV
-51 HDFDRLPASLEQA
+51 HDFDRLPASFEQA
-64 LHALRATEDGARAD
+64 LHALRATDSEAD
-78 ADTGGTRDAGA
+78 AGTGAAPRAGTREAGT
-89 GAPGGT
+89 P
-95 DEIAALSLCEAADAV
+95 DEIAAMSLCEAADAV
-110 ASGDLSATDLVETA
+110 ANGTLAATDLVEAA
-124 LARIDRLDGQVHAF
+124 LARIARMDPDLHAF
-138 IRLDRE
+138 IRLDAE
-144 DALARAQEMDR
+144 DARARAQEIDG
-155 NRGRNGAAGP
+155 NRGRGGGKGP

-170 LAHKDMYYRAGKVSS
+170 MAHKDMYYRAGKVSS
-185 CGSRI
+185 CGARI
-190 RREFRPAATATV
+190 RREFRSAATATV
-202 LQRLDA
+202 LERLDA

-259 RLIYAALGSDTGG
+259 RLVYAALGSDTGG
-272 SIRCPAAANGVA
+272 SIRCPAAANGIS

-300 MSWSLDVM
+300 MSWSFDVM
-308 GPLARTVRDCAR
+308 GPMARTVRDCAR
-320 VLGVIAGADE
+320 VLGVIAGLDE
-330 NDATTSA
+330 NDASTST

-342 YEATIEQSLKGM
+342 YEATIERSVRGV
-354 RIGIPE
+354 RIGIPA

-377 THAVFAG
+377 THQVFAG
-384 LGATL
+384 LGAAL

-408 MKCEGAANHL
+408 MKSEGAANHL
-418 PWKRAQDEDYS
+418 PWKRARDEDYS

-454 AHALRTFADTV
+454 AHALRVFADAV

-494 YLKMVVGLTRNTRV
+494 YLRMVVGLTRNTRV
-508 VNYLGLP
+508 VNFLGLP

-530 SFQLIGRPFAEALL
+530 SFQLIGRPFSEALL

>member
-1 MRERAV
+1 M
-7 AISAETI
+7 AIGSETI
-14 DRLNREC
+14 ERLNQEC
-21 QRIPLSDERIAELPI
+21 QRIPLTDGRVAELPI
-36 ELGQLHAALEAARPD
+36 ELGQLHAAVEAARPD
-51 HDFDRLPASLEQA
+51 HDFDRLPASFEQV
-64 LHALRATEDGARAD
+64 LHALRAAGDGAQAGASTDAAPATGARATGS
-78 ADTGGTRDAGA
+78 AD
-89 GAPGGT
+89 
-95 DEIAALSLCEAADAV
+95 EMAALSLCEAADAV
-110 ASGDLSATDLVETA
+110 ASGALSATDLVEAA
-124 LARIDRLDGQVHAF
+124 LTRIDRLDGDLHAF
-138 IRLDRE
+138 IRLEAE
-144 DALARAQEMDR
+144 DALARAREMDR
-155 NRGRNGAAGP
+155 NRGHGGAAGP

-170 LAHKDMYYRAGKVSS
+170 MAHKDMYYRAGKVSS

-190 RREFRPAATATV
+190 RGEFRPAKTATV
-202 LQRLDA
+202 LNRLDA

-259 RLIYAALGSDTGG
+259 RLVYAALGSDTGG
-272 SIRCPAAANGVA
+272 SIRCPAAANGIA

-293 SRFGCMP
+293 SRYGCMA

-320 VLGVIAGADE
+320 VLGTIAGLDE
-330 NDATTSA
+330 NDATTSP

-342 YEATIEQSLKGM
+342 YEATIEQSVRGV
-354 RIGIPE
+354 RIGIPQ

-367 DPGVAAAIEA
+367 DPDVATAVEA
-377 THAVFAG
+377 THAVFTG

-394 PALLDTVSAIHPLV
+394 PSLLDTVSAIHPLV
-408 MKCEGAANHL
+408 MKAEGASNHL
-418 PWKRAQDEDYS
+418 PWKRGRDEDYS

-454 AHALRTFADTV
+454 AHALRVFADAV

-472 LTPVLPMPTPTLAD
+472 LTPVLPMPTPTLED

-508 VNYLGLP
+508 VNFLGLP

-530 SFQLIGRPFAEALL
+530 SFQLIGRPFDEALL

-558 RRWPTALPA
+558 RRWPAALPA

>member
-1 MRERAV
+1 M
-7 AISAETI
+7 AISSETI
-14 DRLNREC
+14 GRLNEEC
-21 QRIPLSDERIAELPI
+21 QRIPLTVERAAELPV
-36 ELGQLHAALEAARPD
+36 ELGQLHAAVEAARPE
-51 HDFDRLPASLEQA
+51 HDFDRLPASFDQA
-64 LHALRATEDGARAD
+64 LHALRATDD
-78 ADTGGTRDAGA
+78 ATQANPDTGAPSLAGTSTAGT
-89 GAPGGT
+89 PG
-95 DEIAALSLCEAADAV
+95 EIAAMSLCEAADAV
-110 ASGDLSATDLVETA
+110 ANGDLSATDLVEAA
-124 LARIDRLDGQVHAF
+124 LARIDRLDADLHAF
-138 IRLDRE
+138 VRLDAE
-144 DALARAQEMDR
+144 DARARAREIDR
-155 NRGRNGAAGP
+155 NRGRGGTGGP

-170 LAHKDMYYRAGKVSS
+170 MAHKDMYYRAGKVST
-185 CGSRI
+185 CGARI
-190 RREFRPAATATV
+190 RREFCPPATATV
-202 LQRLDA
+202 LNRLDA
-208 AGAIDLGGL
+208 AGAVDLGGL

-259 RLIYAALGSDTGG
+259 RLVYAALGSDTGG

-300 MSWSLDVM
+300 MSWSFDVM

-320 VLGVIAGADE
+320 VLGAIAGLDE
-330 NDATTSA
+330 NDASTSH

-342 YEATIEQSLKGM
+342 YEATIEQSVRGV
-354 RIGIPE
+354 RIGIPQ

-377 THAVFAG
+377 THAVFTG

-408 MKCEGAANHL
+408 MKSEGAANHL
-418 PWKRAQDEDYS
+418 PWKRARDADYS

-454 AHALRTFADTV
+454 AHALRVFADAV

-508 VNYLGLP
+508 VNFLGLP
-515 ALSVTCGFTPDGMPT
+515 ALSVTCGFTPCGMPT
-530 SFQLIGRPFAEALL
+530 SFQLIGRPFDEALL

-558 RRWPTALPA
+558 RRRPTALPG

>member
-1 MRERAV
+1 M
-7 AISAETI
+7 AIGSETI
-14 DRLNREC
+14 ERLNQEC
-21 QRIPLSDERIAELPI
+21 QRIPLTDERVAELPI
-36 ELGQLHAALEAARPD
+36 ELGQLHAAVEAARPD
-51 HDFDRLPASLEQA
+51 HDFDRLPASFEQT
-64 LHALRATEDGARAD
+64 LHALRAAGDGAQAD
-78 ADTGGTRDAGA
+78 ASTGAAPAAGTRAADSA
-89 GAPGGT
+89 

-110 ASGDLSATDLVETA
+110 ANGALSATDLVEAA
-124 LARIDRLDGQVHAF
+124 LARIDRMDGELHAF
-138 IRLDRE
+138 IRLEAE
-144 DALARAQEMDR
+144 DARAHAREMDR
-155 NRGRNGAAGP
+155 NRSRGGVAGP

-170 LAHKDMYYRAGKVSS
+170 MAHKDMYYRAGKVSS

-190 RREFRPAATATV
+190 RGEFRPAATATV

-259 RLIYAALGSDTGG
+259 RLVHAALGSDTGG
-272 SIRCPAAANGVA
+272 SIRCPAAANGIA

-293 SRFGCMP
+293 SRFGCMA

-320 VLGVIAGADE
+320 VLGAIAGLDE
-330 NDATTSA
+330 NDATTSP

-342 YEATIEQSLKGM
+342 YEATIEQSLRGV
-354 RIGIPE
+354 RIGIPQ

-377 THAVFAG
+377 THAVFTG
-384 LGATL
+384 LGASL

-408 MKCEGAANHL
+408 MKAEGASNHL
-418 PWKRAQDEDYS
+418 PWKRGRDAEYS
-429 DEVGKRLQAGFF
+429 DEVGKRLQAGYF

-454 AHALRTFADTV
+454 AHALRVFADAV

-508 VNYLGLP
+508 VNFLGLP

-530 SFQLIGRPFAEALL
+530 SFQLIGRPFDEALL

-558 RRWPTALPA
+558 RRWPSALPA

>member
-1 MRERAV
+1 M

-21 QRIPLSDERIAELPI
+21 QRIPLSDERAAELPV
-36 ELGQLHAALEAARPD
+36 ELGQLHAAVEAARPD

-64 LHALRATEDGARAD
+64 LHALRTTEDDVHAD
-78 ADTGGTRDAGA
+78 ADMGGTRDVGA
-89 GAPGGT
+89 GATGGT

-110 ASGDLSATDLVETA
+110 ASGDLSATDLVEAA
-124 LARIDRLDGQVHAF
+124 LARTDRLDPQLHAF

-225 PHGFNAHLPRCR
+225 PHGFNAHLPHCR

-259 RLIYAALGSDTGG
+259 RLVYAALGSDTGG

-342 YEATIEQSLKGM
+342 YEATIEQSVRGV
-354 RIGIPE
+354 RIGVPE

-389 VPVAM
+389 VPVPM
-394 PALLDTVSAIHPLV
+394 PASLDTVSAIHPLV

-429 DEVGKRLQAGFF
+429 DEVGRRLQAGFF

-472 LTPVLPMPTPTLAD
+472 LTPVLPMPTPTLAE

-558 RRWPTALPA
+558 PRWPTALPT

>member
-1 MRERAV
+1 M
-7 AISAETI
+7 AISSETI
-14 DRLNREC
+14 GGLNREC
-21 QRIPLSDERIAELPI
+21 QGIPLSDERVAELPV
-36 ELGQLHAALEAARPD
+36 ELGQLHAAVEAARPD
-51 HDFDRLPASLEQA
+51 HDFDRLPASFEQV
-64 LHALRATEDGARAD
+64 LHALRATEDGEQAV
-78 ADTGGTRDAGA
+78 ADTGASRDASASSA
-89 GAPGGT
+89 GSA

-110 ASGDLSATDLVETA
+110 ASGALSATDLVEAA
-124 LARIDRLDGQVHAF
+124 LARIDRLDPELHAF
-138 IRLDRE
+138 IRLDGE
-144 DALARAQEMDR
+144 DALARAREMDR
-155 NRGRNGAAGP
+155 NRGRGEAAGR

-190 RREFRPAATATV
+190 RREFQPAATATV

-259 RLIYAALGSDTGG
+259 RLVYAALGSDTGG

-284 GINPTQGRV
+284 GINPTLGRV

-320 VLGVIAGADE
+320 VLGVIAGVDE

-342 YEATIEQSLKGM
+342 YEATIEQSVRGV

-360 GYFDEDL
+360 GYFDDDL
-367 DPGVAAAIEA
+367 DPDVASVIEA
-377 THAVFAG
+377 SHGVFKG
-384 LGATL
+384 LGAKL
-389 VPVAM
+389 VPVSM
-394 PALLDTVSAIHPLV
+394 PSSLDTVSAIHPLV

-418 PWKRAQDEDYS
+418 PWKRARDEDYS

-454 AHALRTFADTV
+454 AHALRTFSDAV
-465 FGACDAL
+465 FGDCDAL

-494 YLKMVVGLTRNTRV
+494 YLNMVVGLTRNTRV
-508 VNYLGLP
+508 VNFLGLP

-544 FRLGHQYQ
+544 FRLGHLYQ